1 MPDHQLGALVGHL
14 RHLLNPQAA
23 GDQTD
28 GQLLERFLAHREE
41 AAFAAVVQRHGPLV
55 LGLCR
60 RLLGNIHDAED
71 AFQAT
76 FLVLARRAGA
86 LDRRG
91 SLAGWLYGVAYR
103 IAVRARLQAARRR
116 AYERQAV
123 PMTASGNAPDP
134 AGPELRQILDEELN
148 RLPEKYRSPLV
159 LCYLEGKTQAEA
171 AHQLQ
176 WPLGT
181 VRGRVAR
188 ARDLLRRR
196 LERRGLALTSGM
208 LSALL
213 APEVVSAAV
222 PAAVVQA
229 TVEAALVATTGRAA
243 AAGLPATVRQLGE
256 AAMRDA
262 AVGHW
267 KLLTGVCL
275 ALVVA
280 GAGVGLVAHQTL
292 PKGSPGRPKPGVTE
306 PAPAAANR
314 APAFQQLAR
323 FAHDGPVH
331 GVGFSPDGRTLASAG
346 ADATVRLW
354 DVTTGKP
361 GRRLAGGHK
370 PALAVAFAPDGKT
383 LAAGSEDDKIRLWDP
398 ATGNS
403 RGQFVGSP
411 HGVPALAFS
420 PDEKLLA
427 AVGLGQT
434 ITVWD
439 LANHRHHPLAGHPHG
454 VMALAFSADSTL
466 LASAGGDRRVH
477 LWAVTT
483 GKELGAFAGHQGRVT
498 ALAFLPDGRSLLSG
512 SEDQT
517 IRRWEAATG
526 RELGQLRGHHGSV
539 SFLALASDGAVCVSG
554 GGDGTIRLWDLASGK
569 ELAQTV
575 AHPSGVAAVALAPDG
590 RTLATGGKDGS
601 VILWRVTRP

>member
-1 MPDHQLGALVGHL
+1 MPDHPLGAVVGHL

-60 RLLGNIHDAED
+60 RLLGNVHDAED

-76 FLVLARRAGA
+76 FLVLARRANG

-171 AHQLQ
+171 AQQLR

-208 LSALL
+208 LGALL
-213 APEVVSAAV
+213 APDVVSAAV
-222 PAAVVQA
+222 PAPVLQA
-229 TVEAALVATTGRAA
+229 TVKAALLAATGRAA
-243 AAGLPATVRQLGE
+243 AAGLSAAVHQLGE
-256 AAMRDA
+256 AALREA
-262 AVGHW
+262 ALGRRR
-267 KLLTGVCL
+267 LLLGVCL
-275 ALVVA
+275 ALAVA
-280 GAGVGLVAHQTL
+280 GTGVGIIARQAFQKAG
-292 PKGSPGRPKPGVTE
+292 PSRPEATVTQPP
-306 PAPAAANR
+306 PASR

-323 FAHDGPVH
+323 LPHHGPVH
-331 GVGFSPDGRTLASAG
+331 GVAFSPDGRTLASAG

-354 DVTTGKP
+354 DLAT
-361 GRRLAGGHK
+361 RQLRHQLAGGHK
-370 PALAVAFAPDGKT
+370 PALTVTFAPNGET
-383 LAAGSEDDKIRLWDP
+383 VAAGSEDDKIRLWDP
-398 ATGNS
+398 ATGHS
-403 RGQFVGSP
+403 GGEFVGSP
-411 HGVPALAFS
+411 HGVPALAWS
-420 PDEKLLA
+420 PDGKLLA
-427 AVGLGQT
+427 AVGLGQS
-434 ITVWD
+434 ISVWD
-439 LANHRHHPLAGHPHG
+439 LANHHHHQLAGHPHG
-454 VMALAFSADSTL
+454 VMALGFSADGTV

-477 LWAVTT
+477 LWAVSA
-483 GKELGAFAGHQGRVT
+483 GKELGAFEGHGGGVT
-498 ALAFLPDGRSLLSG
+498 TVAFLPNGKSILSG

-517 IRRWEAATG
+517 IRRWDTATG
-526 RELGQLRGHHGSV
+526 NKLGEFRGHHGSV
-539 SFLALASDGAVCVSG
+539 SSLAVAPGGSVCVSG
-554 GGDGTIRLWDLASGK
+554 GSDGTIRLWEVASGK
-569 ELAQTV
+569 ELAQTLAHQGGVGAVAV
-575 AHPSGVAAVALAPDG
+575 AHDG
-590 RTLATGGKDGS
+590 TTLATASEDGS
-601 VILWRVTRP
+601 VILWRVIRP

>member
-1 MPDHQLGALVGHL
+1 MPDHPLGAVVGHL
-14 RHLLNPQAA
+14 RHLLNPKAA

-60 RLLGNIHDAED
+60 RLLGNVHDAED

-76 FLVLARRAGA
+76 FLVLARRANG

-134 AGPELRQILDEELN
+134 AGPELRQILDEELS

-171 AHQLQ
+171 AQQLQ

-196 LERRGLALTSGM
+196 LERRGLALSSGM
-208 LSALL
+208 LGALL

-222 PAAVVQA
+222 PAPVLQAAVK
-229 TVEAALVATTGRAA
+229 AALLAATGRA
-243 AAGLPATVRQLGE
+243 AAGLPAAVHQLGE
-256 AAMRDA
+256 AALREA
-262 AVGHW
+262 AVGRW
-267 KLLTGVCL
+267 KLLLGVCL
-275 ALVVA
+275 ALA
-280 GAGVGLVAHQTL
+280 LASTGVGLIAQQAFHQA
-292 PKGSPGRPKPGVTE
+292 GPGRPEAKVTQ
-306 PAPAAANR
+306 PPPANR

-323 FAHDGPVH
+323 LPHDGPVH
-331 GVGFSPDGRTLASAG
+331 GVAFSPDGRTLASAG

-354 DVTTGKP
+354 DLAA
-361 GRRLAGGHK
+361 RQLRHRLAGGHK
-370 PALAVAFAPDGKT
+370 PALTVGFAPNGET
-383 LAAGSEDDKIRLWDP
+383 VAAGSEDGKIRLWDP
-398 ATGNS
+398 ATGQD

-411 HGVPALAFS
+411 HGVPALAWS
-420 PDEKLLA
+420 PDGKLLA

-434 ITVWD
+434 ISVWD
-439 LANHRHHPLAGHPHG
+439 LANHRHRQLAGHPHG
-454 VMALAFSADSTL
+454 VMALAFSADSTV

-477 LWAVTT
+477 LWTVAA
-483 GKELGAFAGHQGRVT
+483 GKELGAFEGHQGRVT
-498 ALAFLPDGRSLLSG
+498 TVAFLPNGKSILSG

-517 IRRWEAATG
+517 IRRWDVATAK
-526 RELGQLRGHHGSV
+526 EVGQFGGHHGGV
-539 SFLALASDGAVCVSG
+539 SSLALTQDGSACVSG
-554 GGDGTIRLWDLASGK
+554 SRDGTIRLWDIASAK
-569 ELAQTV
+569 ELAQTL
-575 AHPSGVAAVALAPDG
+575 AHPDGVVAVALARDG
-590 RTLATGGKDGS
+590 KTLATAGADGP
-601 VILWRVTRP
+601 VILWHVTRP

>member
-1 MPDHQLGALVGHL
+1 MPDHPLGAVVGHL

-23 GDQTD
+23 GGQTD

-55 LGLCR
+55 FGLCR
-60 RLLGNIHDAED
+60 RLLGNVHDAED

-103 IAVRARLQAARRR
+103 VAVRARLQAARRR

-159 LCYLEGKTQAEA
+159 LCYLEGKTHAEA

-196 LERRGLALTSGM
+196 LERRGLAVTSGT
-208 LSALL
+208 LGGLL

-229 TVEAALVATTGRAA
+229 TVEAALLAVTAPAA
-243 AAGLPATVRQLGE
+243 AAGLPARVQQLGE
-256 AAMRDA
+256 AVMREA
-262 AVGHW
+262 AIGRW
-267 KLLTGVCL
+267 KLLAGVCL
-275 ALVVA
+275 ALAVA
-280 GAGVGLVAHQTL
+280 GVGVGLVARQAFH
-292 PKGSPGRPKPGVTE
+292 KGSPGQRE
-306 PAPAAANR
+306 PAPAPADR
-314 APAFQQLAR
+314 APAFQPVAR
-323 FAHDGPVH
+323 LAHDGPVH
-331 GVGFSPDGRTLASAG
+331 GVAFAPDGRTLAAAG

-361 GRRLAGGHK
+361 GHRLAAGHK

-383 LAAGSEDDKIRLWDP
+383 VAAGSEDDQIRLWDP
-398 ATGNS
+398 ATGNR
-403 RGQFVGSP
+403 RGQFVGNP

-420 PDEKLLA
+420 PDRKLLA
-427 AVGLGQT
+427 AVGPGQT

-439 LANHRHHPLAGHPHG
+439 LANHRHQPLAGHPHG
-454 VMALAFSADSTL
+454 VTAVAFSADSTL
-466 LASAGGDRRVH
+466 LASAGGDRRVR
-477 LWAVTT
+477 LWTLAT
-483 GKELGAFAGHQGRVT
+483 GKEVRAFAGHQDRVT
-498 ALAFLPDGRSLLSG
+498 AVAFLPDGRGLLSAG
-512 SEDQT
+512 EDQT
-517 IRRWEAATG
+517 IRRWDAATG
-526 RELGQLRGHHGSV
+526 KELGQWRGHRGSV
-539 SFLALASDGAVCVSG
+539 SSLALAPDGSVCVSG
-554 GGDGTIRLWDLASGK
+554 GRRRHDPPL
-569 ELAQTV
+569 
-575 AHPSGVAAVALAPDG
+575 G
-590 RTLATGGKDGS
+590 RRFGEGAGANPGS
-601 VILWRVTRP
+601 PRWRRGRGPGA